1 MLVAAVNNAK
11 VPVLVLTYMLVYLVL
26 QGSTNVRVFQAIKYV
41 SQPLKTLAFFNETP
55 FYA

>member
-1 MLVAAVNNAK
+1 MNNAK

-26 QGSTNVRVFQAIKYV
+26 QGSTNVRVFQAGKYV
-41 SQPLKTLAFFNETP
+41 SQPLKILSFSNETP

>member
-1 MLVAAVNNAK
+1 MNNAK

-41 SQPLKTLAFFNETP
+41 SQPLKTLSFFNETP